1 MNFSNAFLTFF
12 YQKTA
17 EKPTLF
23 PFPLEMHLLL
33 VFVGAAFFSYR
44 FYIQK
49 RPNQILMAIAM
60 IISLAIWL
68 SESKA
73 LYYSLGAI
81 ELVLLAACFVTSLIF
96 KAPEAEDN
104 DENEKSDD
112 EEKTEDEDENSGND
126 AAAEEETAETEE
138 D

>member
-1 MNFSNAFLTFF
+1 MNFSNAFLTLFH
-12 YQKTA
+12 QSMT

-23 PFPLEMHLLL
+23 PFPFEMHLLFVCVGV
-33 VFVGAAFFSYR
+33 VFFIYR
-44 FYIQK
+44 FYVQK
-49 RPNQILMAIAM
+49 RPNQILMAVAIF
-60 IISLAIWL
+60 ISLAIWL

-96 KAPEAEDN
+96 KAPAAEDN
-104 DENEKSDD
+104 DDDEKSDD
-112 EEKTEDEDENSGND
+112 EEKSDGENENGGND
-126 AAAEEETAETEE
+126 EAAEKAAAENEE